1 MSGGNG
7 SVFPLKDNQLKAAEP
22 EANVWLSA
30 SAGTGKTQVLSA
42 RVLRLLLRPDVA
54 PSQILCLT
62 FTKAGAAEMANR
74 INAVLARWVRLPETT
89 LFKELG
95 YLGAPQDDATRDRAR
110 SLFAS
115 VLDCPGG
122 GLRIDTIHAF
132 AQYLIGNFPE
142 EAGLAP
148 GTRVMDD
155 RSRELLARAVLTD
168 MVEEAEATNDVRILD
183 GLTQFTTRKD
193 PGALHKWLMRA
204 AGAQELWEGQDGWQS
219 PMAARVR
226 QMLGMPADGDEAW
239 ANAPLDPEVFPDHQL
254 EAMLPS
260 LDGWK
265 AKTGQEAAAF
275 SRHWLALDGPA
286 RGGAA
291 AGFYTTLLKKD
302 GDPRKMEAPAKTDP
316 QFPARQEEIAGALRL
331 VEERRALLACA
342 DIVTSA
348 LEIGRAFAVRW
359 EARKAREGWL
369 DFADLIRKAAALL
382 GRSEAAD
389 WIRYKLDRHFDHILI
404 DEAQD
409 TNQSQWDIVEALI
422 DDFFT
427 GEGARGDRLRTIFT
441 VGDYKQAIFGFQG
454 TSPENFARAKERIFA
469 RIDAAR
475 TGIRQSRINRR
486 EPGWEDLDLGRSFR
500 TADIVLDFVNRMID
514 LLGFGAFGLDTPPGP
529 HIGAKR
535 PGLVT
540 LWPPVA
546 PDKGESWDED
556 TDSNGDSA
564 GESAGEDGERNWLPR
579 HDTLLAQNIA
589 EQVHRWLTDEPFVL
603 EKGQRRHAQAGD
615 IMVLV
620 RQRKEL
626 AAQIVAKLHA
636 RGVPVAGVDRLRL
649 GAPLA
654 VKDVLAALRFAA
666 QPLDDLSLANLLAS
680 PLIGWSQEDILEHV
694 PRPEKV
700 RLWDHLRREDAPAFV
715 AATAEKLREL
725 LRRADFLTPQ
735 ALIAWVLTGPWQ
747 GRARTVERLGAEAN
761 DPLDELLNAAFAY
774 ETEHWPS
781 LAGFLTWFDA
791 STGDLK
797 RDSDSASGQVRV
809 MTVHGSKGLQA
820 PIVILADATGAPG
833 DPGDLALEDDPFG
846 LGAGRKRAVP
856 LPPLSKSEKAGPVGD
871 AEDAARAAAM
881 QEHWRLLYVALTR
894 AEEALFI
901 GGSLNKTEAKTREPH
916 EDSWYARLAPLFEG
930 EELDDPVWLW
940 RKEWGHRAEPLEA
953 ADRAGAG
960 EEVPELPRWM
970 ITPIGPEPRPPRP
983 LAPSAAGEEAG
994 AEPPL
999 PPEAARDAARR
1010 GSLIHKLLERLPDVP
1025 AEARGEAARR
1035 WLERQAGDL
1044 PEAAR
1049 AEMLAAATGVLDH
1062 PGFAAIFSGAALAE
1076 VPLAAVVDGVVV
1088 AGTADRLLIEETRV
1102 TVVDFKTTRRPPA
1115 SAADIPLAT
1124 LRQMAAYVAALEAIY
1139 PAREVRAG
1147 VLYTHAPVLFALDP
1161 QELAAHKQ
1169 ALQSA
1174 QQSLPL
1180 PDIE

>member
-1 MSGGNG
+1 MSGGANG
-7 SVFPLKDNQLKAAEP
+7 NVFPLQDNQLTAAEP

-42 RVLRLLLRPDVA
+42 RVLRLLLRADVE

-148 GTRVMDD
+148 GTSVLDD

-168 MVEEAEATNDVRILD
+168 MVEEAEAAQDSAILD

-204 AGAQELWEGQDGWQS
+204 AAAQELWEGPGSWQP

-226 QMLGMPADGDEAW
+226 QLLDMPADADAAW
-239 ANAPLDPEVFPDHQL
+239 ANEALDPDIFPDHQL

-275 SRHWLALDGPA
+275 IRHWLALDGPT
-286 RGGAA
+286 RVDAA

-302 GDPRKMEAPAKTDP
+302 GDPRKMEAPAKADP
-316 QFPARQEEIAGALRL
+316 QFPARQEEIAEALRL

-348 LEIGRAFAVRW
+348 LEIGRAFAIRW
-359 EARKAREGWL
+359 EDRKAREGWL
-369 DFADLIRKAAALL
+369 DFADLIRKAAMLL
-382 GRSEAAD
+382 GQSEAAD

-427 GEGARGDRLRTIFT
+427 GEGARGDKLRTIFT

-454 TSPENFARAKERIFA
+454 TSPENFARAKERIHA
-469 RIDAAR
+469 RIRAAQE
-475 TGIRQSRINRR
+475 GIRASRTNRR
-486 EPGWEDLDLGRSFR
+486 EPRWEPLDLGRSFR

-514 LLGFGAFGLDTPPGP
+514 LLGFGEFGLDTPPPP
-529 HIGAKR
+529 HEGTER

-540 LWPPVA
+540 LWPPVFVNPGA
-546 PDKGESWDED
+546 
-556 TDSNGDSA
+556 GDS
-564 GESAGEDGERNWLPR
+564 GEDEEGGSGGGRDWVPRN
-579 HDTLLAQNIA
+579 DTKLADKIA
-589 EQVHRWLTDEPFVL
+589 DQVWRWISGTEPFVL
-603 EKGQRRHAQAGD
+603 AKGTRRHAQAGD
-615 IMVLV
+615 LMVLV

-626 AAQIVAKLHA
+626 AAQIVAKLNA

-666 QPLDDLSLANLLAS
+666 QPQDDLALANLLAS
-680 PLIGWSQEDILEHV
+680 PLIGWSQADILEHV
-694 PRPEKV
+694 PRAAKQ
-700 RLWDHLRREDAPAFV
+700 RLWDRLRRDDAPPQV
-715 AATAEKLREL
+715 AETADRLRDL
-725 LRRADFLTPQ
+725 LRRADYQTPQ
-735 ALIAWVLTGPWQ
+735 GLIAWLLTGPWQ
-747 GRARTVERLGAEAN
+747 GRAQLVARLGAEAN
-761 DPLDELLNAAFAY
+761 DPLDELINAAFAY
-774 ETEHWPS
+774 EAEHWPS

-791 STGDLK
+791 GTGDLK

-833 DPGDLALEDDPFG
+833 EPGDLALEDDPFG
-846 LGAGRKRAVP
+846 LGAPRKREVP
-856 LPPLSKSEKAGPVGD
+856 LPPLSKAEKAGPLCD
-871 AEDAARAAAM
+871 AEDAAKLAAM

-901 GGSLNKTEAKTREPH
+901 GGSLNKTEAKKGEPH
-916 EDSWYARLAPLFEG
+916 ADSWYARLAPLFEG
-930 EELDDPVWLW
+930 EQLDDLVWGW
-940 RKEWGHRAEPLEA
+940 RKEWGLRAAPLEA
-953 ADRAGAG
+953 EDGSGA
-960 EEVPELPRWM
+960 EAAVPELPRWM
-970 ITPIGPEPRPPRP
+970 TTPIGPEPRPPRP

-999 PPEAARDAARR
+999 PPEAARNAARR

-1025 AEARGEAARR
+1025 DEGRNDAARR

-1044 PEAAR
+1044 AEAAR
-1049 AEMLAAATGVLDH
+1049 DEMLAAAMGVLDH

-1076 VPLAAVVDGVVV
+1076 VPLAATVDGVVV
-1088 AGTADRLLIEETRV
+1088 AGTADRLLIEETRI

-1115 SAADIPLAT
+1115 SAAEVPLAT

-1139 PAREVRAG
+1139 PDREVRAG
-1147 VLYTHAPVLFALDP
+1147 VLYTHAPVLFELD
-1161 QELAAHKQ
+1161 QQGLAAHKH